1 MNRIWTPWR
10 MAFIRGE
17 KAVNCIFCLKAS
29 ETQDRENFVVARAK
43 FNLILL
49 NIYPYTTGHLMIA
62 PYVHQANLVQ
72 LESEVTAEM
81 MDLARR
87 ATRGAWLGALTLGI
101 YAAHPI
107 LVPQWARGAGAAGL
121 AGGFVVAM
129 AAAVG
134 VTLLLQRWE
143 WTSFLLLGSGVLPA
157 WVRRRLPARG

>member
-1 MNRIWTPWR
+1 LIDVNRIWTPWR

-87 ATRGAWLGALTLGI
+87 ATRVLRQAYQTESFNIGMNIGA
-101 YAAHPI
+101 AA
-107 LVPQWARGAGAAGL
+107 GAGIADHVHL
-121 AGGFVVAM
+121 HVVPRWQGDSNFMPVLGDARLIPETLD
-129 AAAVG
+129 
-134 VTLLLQRWE
+134 VTYDRLLQAGIDRD
-143 WTSFLLLGSGVLPA
+143 
-157 WVRRRLPARG
+157 